1 MFLGLLTKK
10 QANNNNSNIELN
22 SLRTDN
28 EHVYEEIND
37 EYYVDETTLSGRKK
51 VVRFQSLDIVSSSS
65 SSSSSNTLPS
75 TTSPSI
81 LMPILRIDPVLKT
94 NTNLPFSSSISSAS
108 STSSTSSCGIYTT
121 NSILSNNSS
130 FNSNYSTVFNQMV
143 EDFLSQCTLNRKHTN
158 VNNNKSINKKKKSND
173 LSILSNSSSINSSN
187 SLNNNCNDKLSYRV
201 TNLTLDDLKK
211 RQKNIYNNKT
221 TKH

>member
-1 MFLGLLTKK
+1 MFLGLMTKK
-10 QANNNNSNIELN
+10 QANIKNNNSNIELN

-65 SSSSSNTLPS
+65 SNTLPS

-81 LMPILRIDPVLKT
+81 LMPILRIDSVLTKT

-211 RQKNIYNNKT
+211 RQKNIYNNRT

>member
-1 MFLGLLTKK
+1 MFLGLITKK
-10 QANNNNSNIELN
+10 QANINNNNSNIELN

-51 VVRFQSLDIVSSSS
+51 VVRFQSLDIVSS

>member
-1 MFLGLLTKK
+1 MTKK
-10 QANNNNSNIELN
+10 QANIKNNNSNIELN

-65 SSSSSNTLPS
+65 SNTLPS

-81 LMPILRIDPVLKT
+81 LMPILRIDSVLTKT

-143 EDFLSQCTLNRKHTN
+143 EDFLSQCTLNRKHTY

-211 RQKNIYNNKT
+211 RQKNIYNNRT

>member
-1 MFLGLLTKK
+1 MFLGLMTKK
-10 QANNNNSNIELN
+10 QANIKNNNSNIELN

-65 SSSSSNTLPS
+65 SNTLPS

-81 LMPILRIDPVLKT
+81 LMPILRIDSVLTKT

-143 EDFLSQCTLNRKHTN
+143 EDFLSQCTLNRKHTY

-211 RQKNIYNNKT
+211 RQKNIYNNRT

>member
-1 MFLGLLTKK
+1 MFLGLMTKK
-10 QANNNNSNIELN
+10 QANIKNNNSNIELN

-65 SSSSSNTLPS
+65 SNTLPS

-81 LMPILRIDPVLKT
+81 LMPILRIDSVLTKT

-143 EDFLSQCTLNRKHTN
+143 EDFLSQCTLNRNHTN

-211 RQKNIYNNKT
+211 RQKNIYNNRT

>member
-1 MFLGLLTKK
+1 MTKK
-10 QANNNNSNIELN
+10 QANIKNNNSNIELN

-65 SSSSSNTLPS
+65 SNTLPS

-81 LMPILRIDPVLKT
+81 LMPILRIDSVLTKT

-211 RQKNIYNNKT
+211 RQKNIYNNRT